1 MLLEAV
7 PCRSSEGD
15 VTLESKKTL
24 FHATN
29 FSTHLRAPKHQER
42 RMTLATRPLGPVLV
56 TGGCGFL
63 GYHLVDRLLS
73 DADADGTRGPVHVLD
88 LDITRNTHP
97 SATYTQ
103 GSVADPQTL
112 SALLAR
118 VQPAVIFHAASP
130 NATYGTR
137 LADFHVVNVDGT
149 STLLRLA
156 HQSPHVRA
164 VIFTSTLDIYADPPH
179 RHINETHPI
188 WPDRPRP
195 WAGVSEYD
203 RTKAVA
209 HRLVLAA
216 NTDGDVPA
224 PASTA
229 QGSLKTAI
237 IVPSHM
243 WGVRDSQ
250 GLSLFF
256 DTFADPKKPLWQ
268 VGRGDNMMSSVEV
281 GNCAMA
287 HILAAKALLSPSSF
301 STQGKVDGE
310 AFNVTDGED
319 VSFWGHFREV
329 CTLIRHPNAT
339 EGLALKT
346 SIVPAWVMV
355 LVAALVKWALLLST
369 WGYVEPPPM
378 LTRNGVSWC
387 TEEHTIDD
395 SKARERLGYRPHR
408 PRPRR
413 EMLAEAVEWE
423 RERRRKAVEGEG
435 EKKTL

>member
-1 MLLEAV
+1 MA
-7 PCRSSEGD
+7 P
-15 VTLESKKTL
+15 VTRT
-24 FHATN
+24 
-29 FSTHLRAPKHQER
+29 
-42 RMTLATRPLGPVLV
+42 LGPVLV

-73 DADADGTRGPVHVLD
+73 DADSPVHVLD

-103 GSVADPQTL
+103 GSVADAQAL
-112 SALLAR
+112 SALIAR

-130 NATYGTR
+130 NATYGSR
-137 LADFHVVNVDGT
+137 LADFQAVNVDGT

-156 HQSPHVRA
+156 EESPHVRA
-164 VIFTSTLDIYADPPH
+164 VVYTSTLDIYADPPH
-179 RHINETHPI
+179 RHIKETHPI
-188 WPDRPRP
+188 WPERPCP
-195 WAGVSEYD
+195 WAGVGEYD

-216 NTDGDVPA
+216 NTDGGVPA
-224 PASTA
+224 ASSSA

-287 HILAAKALLSPSSF
+287 HILAAKALLSPSSL
-301 STQGKVDGE
+301 TRGKVDGE
-310 AFNVTDGED
+310 AFNITDGED

-339 EGLALKT
+339 EGFTLEAP
-346 SIVPAWVMV
+346 IVPAWVMV

-395 SKARERLGYRPHR
+395 SKARERLGYRSDR
-408 PRPRR
+408 TRLRR

-423 RERRRKAVEGEG
+423 RERRKAIEGEA